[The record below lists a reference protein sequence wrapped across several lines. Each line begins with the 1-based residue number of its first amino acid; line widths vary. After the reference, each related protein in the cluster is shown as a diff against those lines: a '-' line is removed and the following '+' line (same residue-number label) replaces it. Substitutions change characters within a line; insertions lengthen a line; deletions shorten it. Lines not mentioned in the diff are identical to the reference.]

1 MSPEQA
7 TGEQVGARSD
17 IYSLGCVLYEMLV
30 GDPPYLGSTAQ
41 AVLGQVISG
50 KPVSATEK
58 RSAVPTHVDAS
69 IRKALEK
76 VPADRFATAADL
88 AAALANPSFRHGEDA
103 ATGAAAA
110 GGRGVTAALAVTTVV
125 LAAALGWT
133 LLQPSGAAPLSA
145 MWFDFVPSP
154 PLVHREHG
162 VAAALTPD
170 GRQIVYQGEDEDGG
184 PVLWRRSL
192 FDMASMPIAGTEGGG
207 SPSVSADGRTLA
219 FVVPPMV
226 RTVSLEGGPGVSVGE
241 GLDPAWGDDGALYF
255 VRNET
260 IFRVP
265 PEGGD
270 PEAWTPQADADL
282 LAPQVLP
289 GNSGLLMA
297 VRRGTANFSRVAVVG
312 PHGGEPREILDGTS
326 ARYVPSGHIVYTTA
340 DGTLWAAP
348 FDLETLEIGPAG
360 ALWDDVWVRGSSYT
374 EFAVSA
380 SGALL
385 FQRPSPSRQGERVW
399 VDRDGEVG
407 ALGPDWNHGMGYPSV
422 SPDGSAVAYARGGDL
437 WVRHFDE
444 SPPVQLTFDERTTFR
459 TSWTPDGDS
468 VLLDNTPTLYA
479 KRADGTGRAVP
490 LHADD
495 LEVISPHWSSDRE
508 WLVYR
513 TNVNLTGSGD
523 IRALR
528 PGRDSVPI
536 EIVATAAQELAPD
549 LSPDGR
555 WLAYSSNE
563 SGRHEV
569 YVGPARCGRGMG
581 ANSSTP
587 ASRAWPWS
595 RSSWRRPS
603 RSARPRSSSLRTTS
617 RSRPSWTHPST
628 WPPTA
633 DSSYGGT

>member
-1 MSPEQA
+1 
-7 TGEQVGARSD
+7 
-17 IYSLGCVLYEMLV
+17 
-30 GDPPYLGSTAQ
+30 
-41 AVLGQVISG
+41 
-50 KPVSATEK
+50 
-58 RSAVPTHVDAS
+58 
-69 IRKALEK
+69 
-76 VPADRFATAADL
+76 
-88 AAALANPSFRHGEDA
+88 
-103 ATGAAAA
+103 
-110 GGRGVTAALAVTTVV
+110 
-125 LAAALGWT
+125 
-133 LLQPSGAAPLSA
+133 
-145 MWFDFVPSP
+145 
-154 PLVHREHG
+154 
-162 VAAALTPD
+162 
-170 GRQIVYQGEDEDGG
+170 
-184 PVLWRRSL
+184 
-192 FDMASMPIAGTEGGG
+192 
-207 SPSVSADGRTLA
+207 
-219 FVVPPMV
+219 MV

-437 WVRHFDE
+437 WVRRFDE

-468 VLLDNTPTLYA
+468 VLLDNTPTLYT

-569 YVGPARCGRGMG
+569 YVGKWKVSPEGG
-581 ANSSTP
+581 SSP
-587 ASRAWPWS
+587 VWS
-595 RSSWRRPS
+595 RDGRELFYASQQGMAVVPVQLAPTFAFGAPEVLFPADDFSIQAFLDAPFDVAPDGRLLVWRYLSEAQPGPMVYVQNFTTLLEERV
-603 RSARPRSSSLRTTS
+603 PR
-617 RSRPSWTHPST
+617 
-628 WPPTA
+628 
-633 DSSYGGT
+633 